1 MNFYSI
7 LLLVISLLT
16 FILLIFTYRHR
27 KTEGTLYFFLL
38 LFSIAF
44 FSFCYA
50 FEINSVDIDNKML
63 WLRIGYIGLSSIS
76 LFYMLFIISFVG
88 KRAWLSRNVLIF
100 LLTLPALVLL
110 FNYTNDLHH
119 QFYTSISVKDTG
131 SFSILVL
138 KRGFLYWLIIIY
150 SYVFNLVA
158 TFLLLQIIF
167 TKRGV
172 FRSQSLLMLFASLPP
187 WIINTLYV
195 LRHSPQGIDLSA
207 FGFFF
212 TAIVMSI
219 GLFQFHL
226 LGFMP
231 IALDNV
237 FKSMHDGV
245 ILIDKKKHI
254 INFNDAAKRIFVRLS
269 GKVIGKDVKDVF
281 RDYENLIG
289 RIESD
294 NIDVFNFSMGS
305 GDDVTYLKA
314 KILPVKDKREIKIG
328 TIIML
333 YDITNQTLSEN
344 ELKQTNATKDKLFS
358 IIAHD
363 LRGPFGSI
371 IGLLD
376 ILNDQIRDF
385 DKDEIGKMVEII
397 SNQAHNTYKLVENL
411 LFWSRSQV
419 GQISFYPESVY
430 LKNIVSEVTEVLLP
444 SAALKNVDIKTD
456 IGQGLAVYADKE
468 MLKIIIRNL
477 ISNAIKYSNIGGY
490 ILISAKLKNEHA
502 EILVMDNGIGM
513 SADIMSGLFHLTAQ
527 KSATGTSNEEGT
539 RLGLIICKEFVEK
552 QGGTI
557 WVESENSRGSIFHF
571 TLPVS

>member
-1 MNFYSI
+1 M
-7 LLLVISLLT
+7 
-16 FILLIFTYRHR
+16 LI
-27 KTEGTLYFFLL
+27 
-38 LFSIAF
+38 SIAF

-50 FEINSVDIDNKML
+50 FEINSIEANTKML
-63 WLRIGYIGLSSIS
+63 WLRIGYLGLSTIS
-76 LFYMLFIISFVG
+76 LFYMLFIISFAG
-88 KRAWLSRNVLIF
+88 KRAWLSRKVLI
-100 LLTLPALVLL
+100 LLFTLPALVLL
-110 FNYTNDLHH
+110 ANYTNDWHH
-119 QFYTSISVKDTG
+119 QFYTSISVKEAG
-131 SFSILVL
+131 PFSILVL
-138 KRGFLYWLIIIY
+138 KRGFLYWLIIFY

-158 TFLLLQIIF
+158 TFILLQIIL

-172 FRSQSLLMLFASLPP
+172 FRSQSILMLFASLPP
-187 WIINTLYV
+187 WIVNTLYV

-245 ILIDKKKHI
+245 ILIDKKNHI

-269 GKVIGKDVKDVF
+269 GKVIGKDVKNVF
-281 RDYENLIG
+281 HEYENLLG

-294 NIDVFNFSMGS
+294 SIDVFNFSMGS
-305 GDDVTYLKA
+305 SDEVRYLKA
-314 KILPVKDKREIKIG
+314 TILPVKDKREIKIG
-328 TIIML
+328 SIIMI

-385 DKDEIGKMVEII
+385 DKDEISKMVEII
-397 SNQAHNTYKLVENL
+397 SNQAHNTYRLVENL

-419 GQISFYPESVY
+419 GQISFYPESVF
-430 LKNIVSEVTEVLLP
+430 LKNIVSEVAEVLLP
-444 SAALKNVDIKTD
+444 SAALKNISIKTD
-456 IGQGLAVYADKE
+456 IGQGLSVYADKE

-477 ISNAIKYSNIGGY
+477 VSNAIKFSNIGGY

-513 SADIMSGLFHLTAQ
+513 SADTISGLFHLTTQ

-552 QGGTI
+552 QGGAI
-557 WVESENSRGSIFHF
+557 WVESEQSRGSIFHF
-571 TLPVS
+571 TLPVSVS

>member
-16 FILLIFTYRHR
+16 FVLLIFTYRHR
-27 KTEGTLYFFLL
+27 KTEGTLYFFLML
-38 LFSIAF
+38 IAIAF
-44 FSFCYA
+44 FSFCYS
-50 FEINSVDIDNKML
+50 FEINSVGVETKML
-63 WLRIGYIGLSSIS
+63 WLRIGYLGLSTIS
-76 LFYMLFIISFVG
+76 LFYMLFIISFAG
-88 KRAWLSRNVLIF
+88 KRAWLSKNMLIF
-100 LLTLPALVLL
+100 LFSLPALVLL
-110 FNYTNDLHH
+110 ANYSNDWHH
-119 QFYTSISVKDTG
+119 LFYTSISVKETG
-131 SFSILVL
+131 PFSILVL

-158 TFLLLQIIF
+158 TFLLLQLIF

-187 WIINTLYV
+187 WIINSLYV
-195 LRHSPQGIDLSA
+195 MRHSPQGIDLSA

-231 IALDNV
+231 IALENV

-245 ILIDKKKHI
+245 ILIDKKNKI
-254 INFNDAAKRIFVRLS
+254 INFNDAAKKIFTRLS
-269 GKVIGKDVKDVF
+269 VKVIGKDVKEVF
-281 RDYENLIG
+281 HEYENLIG

-294 NIDVFNFSMGS
+294 NLDVFNFSMGN
-305 GDDVTYLKA
+305 GEDMTYLKA

-328 TIIML
+328 SIIML

-358 IIAHD
+358 IISHD

-376 ILNDQIRDF
+376 ILNDQLKDF

-397 SNQAHNTYKLVENL
+397 SNQAHSTYRLVENL

-444 SAALKNVDIKTD
+444 SAALKNITINTD

-490 ILISAKLKNEHA
+490 ILISAKQNNDCVEVS
-502 EILVMDNGIGM
+502 VMDNGIGIP
-513 SADIMSGLFHLTAQ
+513 SDILSGLFHLTAQ
-527 KSATGTSNEEGT
+527 KSAAGTSNEEGT
-539 RLGLIICKEFVEK
+539 RLGLIICREFVEK
-552 QGGTI
+552 QGGAI
-557 WVESENSRGSIFHF
+557 WVDSEPSRGSIFHF